1 MAQRIG
7 LIGGLVGLLAVA
19 GVLFFF
25 FRAPEE
31 ASAPIAAIPI
41 VTTTPAP
48 AAPTEAPTAA
58 PTTAPAAD
66 QPTAAP
72 TIAQPTAAPT
82 EAAAAAQI
90 FGIASAESEA
100 RFLIDEVLN
109 GSPVTVV
116 GTTDQIAGQ
125 IAIDVANPANTQIGV
140 IQINARTLATDN
152 NFRNRAIRNAILDT
166 NSFEFITF
174 TPTSLAGLPEQAT
187 IGQAFTFQIIGDLTV
202 KDVTRS
208 VTFEVTVTPIDENQ
222 IRGEATTTIRHAD
235 FGLLIPD
242 VPSVSDVSDE
252 VRLELEFVAYPVA

>member
-1 MAQRIG
+1 
-7 LIGGLVGLLAVA
+7 
-19 GVLFFF
+19 
-25 FRAPEE
+25 
-31 ASAPIAAIPI
+31 
-41 VTTTPAP
+41 
-48 AAPTEAPTAA
+48 
-58 PTTAPAAD
+58 
-66 QPTAAP
+66 
-72 TIAQPTAAPT
+72 
-82 EAAAAAQI
+82 
-90 FGIASAESEA
+90 
-100 RFLIDEVLN
+100 
-109 GSPVTVV
+109 
-116 GTTDQIAGQ
+116 
-125 IAIDVANPANTQIGV
+125 VANPANTQIGV

-174 TPTSLAGLPEQAT
+174 TPTSVAGLPEQAA

-222 IRGEATTTIRHAD
+222 IRGSATTTIRHAD